1 MRKENC
7 AERIRK
13 GLSIKNMKASELC
26 EKTGIPKSAMSQYIN
41 GKFEPKQDR
50 LYLIAKALEV
60 SEPWLMGFD
69 VPMNS
74 SPAPTSDK
82 EDSKIDVMIST
93 ESKDLSDKDKQE
105 ILHLIQYKK
114 RQTET
119 PTSPFQSSRVRTT
132 ADLEDHTE
140 RIAAFGGM
148 EDNDDE
154 PLMT

>member
-119 PTSPFQSSRVRTT
+119 PTSPFESSRARTT
-132 ADLEDHTE
+132 INFEDDTE

-148 EDNDDE
+148 EDTDDE
-154 PLMT
+154 PLTT